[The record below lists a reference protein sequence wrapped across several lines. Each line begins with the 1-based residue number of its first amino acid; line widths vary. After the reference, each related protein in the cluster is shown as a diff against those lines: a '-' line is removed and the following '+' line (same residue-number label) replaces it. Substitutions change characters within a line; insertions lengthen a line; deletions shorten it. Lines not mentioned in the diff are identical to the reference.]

1 MEKCEEAV
9 AAEITSAAAATESS
23 AVRGAAACAASP
35 QSGSMTARQWLALAG
50 LTCSAFVFNTSEFMP
65 IGLLSSIA
73 GGFGLTEAQAGMM
86 TSIYAW
92 AVMALSLP
100 LMVLGSRLN
109 PRLLL
114 LAVIAVFLA
123 GQVGSALAPSFAL
136 LVAARLLVAAAHA
149 VFWSIATPLATRI
162 ADERHASVAMGMV
175 VTGSDMSAS
184 VSTQELENQG
194 IPVAIG
200 HHAENIAGADCIIRT
215 AAAHND
221 NPEIAAARA
230 AGIPVFERAQAWGEI
245 MKSYK
250 NAICISGTHGKTTTT
265 SMMTHILMEANL
277 DPTVMI
283 GGYLP
288 LLHAGH
294 RVGHGDTILLESCE
308 YCDSFLNF
316 FPTLAVILN
325 VEADHLDYFKDLED
339 IQKSFHQFASLAT
352 FGVIANGDDPHTV
365 SAMQGID
372 YVSFGLGE
380 QNRIHA
386 ANMHPD
392 WQHFDVICDG
402 EYYCHL
408 DMGVLGKHNALNAL
422 AAAAAAWM
430 MGIPGEAVSHGLE
443 SFHGA
448 GRRMEFKG
456 KFQGAD
462 VYDDYAHHPDELS
475 ATVSAVRSA
484 IPGRRIV
491 LAFQPHTYT
500 RTKALFD
507 DFVRELK
514 KPDVVILSEIYA
526 ARERNAIGISSLDL
540 AKQIPGAVYCETLP
554 EVTDQLREI
563 VREGDVVITMGAG
576 DIFRAGEALLEK

>member
-1 MEKCEEAV
+1 MFKNKKISKYLV
-9 AAEITSAAAATESS
+9 PGRHVHLVGIGG
-23 AVRGAAACAASP
+23 V
-35 QSGSMTARQWLALAG
+35 SMRPLG
-50 LTCSAFVFNTSEFMP
+50 L
-65 IGLLSSIA
+65 
-73 GGFGLTEAQAGMM
+73 
-86 TSIYAW
+86 
-92 AVMALSLP
+92 
-100 LMVLGSRLN
+100 VLKG
-109 PRLLL
+109 
-114 LAVIAVFLA
+114 
-123 GQVGSALAPSFAL
+123 
-136 LVAARLLVAAAHA
+136 
-149 VFWSIATPLATRI
+149 
-162 ADERHASVAMGMV
+162 MGMV

-484 IPGRRIV
+484 MPGRRIV

-500 RTKALFD
+500 RTNALFD
-507 DFVRELK
+507 DVVRELK

-526 ARERNAIGISSLDL
+526 ARERNTIGISSLDL

-554 EVTDQLREI
+554 EVTDQLRKI

-576 DIFRAGEALLEK
+576 DIFRAGDALFEK

>member
-1 MEKCEEAV
+1 MTYMFRSKKIIKYLTPGRRV
-9 AAEITSAAAATESS
+9 HLVGIGG
-23 AVRGAAACAASP
+23 V
-35 QSGSMTARQWLALAG
+35 SMRPLG
-50 LTCSAFVFNTSEFMP
+50 L
-65 IGLLSSIA
+65 
-73 GGFGLTEAQAGMM
+73 
-86 TSIYAW
+86 
-92 AVMALSLP
+92 
-100 LMVLGSRLN
+100 VLKG
-109 PRLLL
+109 
-114 LAVIAVFLA
+114 
-123 GQVGSALAPSFAL
+123 
-136 LVAARLLVAAAHA
+136 
-149 VFWSIATPLATRI
+149 
-162 ADERHASVAMGMV
+162 MGME

-184 VSTQELENQG
+184 ASTEELVSQG

-200 HHAENIAGADCIIRT
+200 HRAENIKGAECIIRT

-230 AGIPVFERAQAWGEI
+230 AGIPVFERAQAWGQI

-294 RVGHGDTILLESCE
+294 RVGHGDTIVLESCE

-316 FPTLAVILN
+316 FPTLAVVLN
-325 VEADHLDYFKDLED
+325 VEADHLDYFKDLAD
-339 IQKSFHQFASLAT
+339 IQRSFHKFASLAT
-352 FGVIANGDDPHTV
+352 FGVIANGDDLHTV
-365 SAMQGID
+365 QAMEGID

-380 QNRIHA
+380 GNRIHA
-386 ANMHPD
+386 ANMCPD

-402 EYYCHL
+402 QFYCHL
-408 DMGVLGKHNALNAL
+408 DMGVMGRHNALNAL

-430 MGIPGEAVSHGLE
+430 MGIPGEAVSHGLQ

-456 KFQGAD
+456 KFNGAD
-462 VYDDYAHHPDELS
+462 VYDDYAHHPDEVA
-475 ATVSAVRSA
+475 ATIEAVRSM
-484 IPGRRIV
+484 GGHRLV

-507 DFVRELK
+507 EFVRELK
-514 KPDVVILSEIYA
+514 KPDVVVLAEIYA
-526 ARERNAIGISSLDL
+526 ARERNTIGISSADL
-540 AKQIPGAVYCETLP
+540 AKQIPGAVFCETLP
-554 EVTDQLREI
+554 EVTQFLREN
-563 VREGDVVITMGAG
+563 VREGDIVLTMGAG
-576 DIFRAGEALLEK
+576 DIFRAGEALLEDVSHRG